1 MKGNSIF
8 RWFFIGICLIAF
20 VITNLSNTQKASVYQ
35 FFGRTFSDSIAHK
48 TVALPVLSVKKTIHS
63 YTGGDAIYL
72 VEYAPQKY
80 VFMQT
85 TDDNAVLQNVLN
97 GNINLIAVKVIPR
110 YTNGYYE
117 VQRQFGF
124 SENDIMELPESI
136 RQNLLRSRI
145 VSLTQYNGMNFIW
158 LVFLGVG
165 ILILNIFL
173 TVGVLLKERKTT

>member
-1 MKGNSIF
+1 MK
-8 RWFFIGICLIAF
+8 RIGIWRLIFISIILVAIT
-20 VITNLSNTQKASVYQ
+20 ITNLSNTQKSSVYQ
-35 FFGRTFSDSIAHK
+35 LFGRNFSETIAHK
-48 TVALPVLSVKKTIHS
+48 MVALPVLSIEKTIHS
-63 YTGGDAIYL
+63 YTGGDSIYL

-80 VFMQT
+80 VFMQAN
-85 TDDNAVLQNVLN
+85 DDNAVLQNVLN
-97 GNINLIAVKVIPR
+97 GNTNLIAVKVIPR

-165 ILILNIFL
+165 VLILNIL
-173 TVGVLLKERKTT
+173 ITVGLLFKERKNT